1 MPSSKS
7 EAARTRDELMEE
19 IGDVFRRY
27 QRSVDVLD
35 DVACRLMGVNRTDAR
50 VLDLLEH
57 HGRMSAG
64 DIAAGAALTSGAV
77 TGVLDR
83 LEKAGYARRVAD
95 ERDRRRVL
103 AEPTEKMAQA
113 ARDLYHGIRPK
124 GVAAMEPY
132 SDDDLAL
139 VARFVAAVTA
149 ITEQHAAE
157 LLERE
162 RQR

>member
-19 IGDVFRRY
+19 IGRVFRGY
-27 QRSVDVLD
+27 QRSVDGLD
-35 DVACRLMGVNRTDAR
+35 DIASRIMGVNRTDAR
-50 VLDLLEH
+50 VLDLLDQ
-57 HGRMSAG
+57 HGRLSAG
-64 DIAAGAALTSGAV
+64 EIAAGAKLTSGAV

-83 LEKAGYARRVAD
+83 LEKAGFVRRVAD
-95 ERDRRRVL
+95 EQDRRRVL
-103 AEPTEKMAQA
+103 VEPTEELLRAAQQI
-113 ARDLYHGIRPK
+113 YYGIQAK
-124 GVAAMEPY
+124 GIAAMEPY

-139 VARFVAAVTA
+139 VARFVADVTA

-162 RQR
+162 ER